1 MLVYFA
7 CLLVSWIGTLLTF
20 PCLIALLCLLA
31 SFLLLPFLK
40 PLIAAAP
47 LFPLPRYALVLYYL
61 RYLVSRYFVVKKI
74 IVIRQSRQDEIY
86 IIRQACN
93 KEGSK
98 RVKTAKQQYSNT
110 AIHKRDSGDTADYG
124 TY

>member
-7 CLLVSWIGTLLTF
+7 CLLACIMDRYLYF
-20 PCLIALLCLLA
+20 AYFCLLA
-31 SFLLLPFLK
+31 SFPLLPFLN

-47 LFPLPRYALVLYYL
+47 PPPSPSPATRLCYTRYP

-86 IIRQACN
+86 TQV
-93 KEGSK
+93 GL
-98 RVKTAKQQYSNT
+98 QQ
-110 AIHKRDSGDTADYG
+110 RR
-124 TY
+124 